1 MTSPPFKVPA
11 LDVFAQLRRGRMKHD
26 LTERLHE
33 VVQGVTNTGK
43 KGKLVI
49 ELTIEPLKNDKTQV
63 DVTDV
68 ITTKVPTLSLPSS
81 RFFVTD
87 DANLTR
93 DDPQQERLG
102 GIAAVPVPDKQRKA
116 N

>member
-11 LDVFAQLRRGRMKHD
+11 LDIFAQLRRGRMKND
-26 LTERLHE
+26 LTNALHE
-33 VVQGVTNTGK
+33 VVAGVTNTGK

-68 ITTKVPTLSLPSS
+68 IVTKVPQLSLPSS

-87 DANLTR
+87 DQNLSR
-93 DDPQQERLG
+93 DDPQQEQIG
-102 GIAAVPVPDKQRKA
+102 GLSAVADPDKQKA